1 MAPVCSVEVL
11 AGQGLQIDEL
21 EDEYSPAGH
30 RTHASE
36 VLEPTSVKNEPAGHG
51 VHETDALVS
60 EYDPGRHGIQSRFVG
75 GRNVPTGQ
83 GTQEPFRNE

>member
-1 MAPVCSVEVL
+1 ML

-30 RTHASE
+30 RTHVSE

-51 VHETDALVS
+51 VHETDAFVS
-60 EYDPGRHGIQSRFVG
+60 EYDPGGHGIQSRFVG
-75 GRNVPTGQ
+75 GRIVPTGQ
-83 GTQEPFRNE
+83 GTQELFRNE